1 MNQQTIKAIIAEA
14 PSLLTILWRS
24 GKQTRVDVSEYL
36 NSPGYEKLKESAFFA
51 SAVVEEWGHGVE
63 WSDGEIGIDAD
74 SLYRLGKE
82 QAGFAFPVSEFN
94 AWMERNGLS
103 LSAAANALG
112 ITRRTVVYYHGGHKP
127 PIPIYIKLAC
137 IGWETLAYRQAA

>member
-1 MNQQTIKAIIAEA
+1 MNQQTIKTIIAEA
-14 PSLLTILWRS
+14 PSLLLILWHS
-24 GKQTRVDVSEYL
+24 GKQTKVDVSEYL
-36 NSPGYEKLKESAFFA
+36 KSPGYEKLKEPLFFA

-63 WSDGEIGIDAD
+63 WTDGEIGIDAD

-127 PIPIYIKLAC
+127 IPIYIKLAC
-137 IGWETLAYRQAA
+137 IGWETLTYRQAA

>member
-127 PIPIYIKLAC
+127 IPIYIKLAC